1 MKHNINE
8 NMSIIQY
15 KEGRILMK
23 TQIDIFSGFLGAGKT
38 MLIKKLLN
46 ESAYGKN
53 TVIIENEFGEVGI
66 DGDILKESN
75 IEVKEI
81 NSGCICC
88 QVSGN
93 FGEAII
99 EVVNK
104 YKPDNIIIEPSGVAK
119 LSEILK
125 ILEAIKFQH
134 NVEIRNIFTLID
146 IRNYDMYMKN
156 FKEFYENQIRKASKI
171 VLSRSQF
178 VDERKI
184 KTTIDSLRKF
194 NSKAEIIYKP
204 WEKLNSSDFFKTSN
218 FNESKKVSIV
228 KPNKSKVFRREENHT
243 AKEVFESYPI
253 DIIESISTQE
263 IQKKFEFIAST
274 EKFGRIIRAKGVI
287 KGTDGFYYQFDYVPN
302 EFKSRKIKWSNKKVV
317 SIIGSELNKKEL
329 TQLFS

>member
-1 MKHNINE
+1 MIE
-8 NMSIIQY
+8 Y
-15 KEGRILMK
+15 KEGRIIMK

-46 ESAYGKN
+46 ERAYGKN

-93 FGEAII
+93 FGEAID
-99 EVVNK
+99 EVINK

-125 ILEAIKFQH
+125 ILEGIKFQH
-134 NVEIRNIFTLID
+134 NAEIRNIFTLID
-146 IRNYDMYMKN
+146 IRNYEMYMKN
-156 FKEFYENQIRKASKI
+156 FKEFYENQIRKATKI
-171 VLSRSQF
+171 VLSRSQL
-178 VDERKI
+178 VDKNKI
-184 KTTIDSLRKF
+184 KDTIDSLKKF

-204 WEKLNSSDFFKTSN
+204 WENLNVSDFL
-218 FNESKKVSIV
+218 KVSNLDERSQMTIMTS
-228 KPNKSKVFRREENHT
+228 NKSKILRREENHT
-243 AKEVFESYPI
+243 AKEIFESYPI
-253 DIIESISTQE
+253 DILESMSAQE
-263 IQKKFEFIAST
+263 IQKKFEFIANS
-274 EKFGRIIRAKGVI
+274 EKFGKIIRAKGIV
-287 KGTDGFYYQFDYVPN
+287 KGIDGDYYQFDYVPN

-329 TQLFS
+329 ARLFS